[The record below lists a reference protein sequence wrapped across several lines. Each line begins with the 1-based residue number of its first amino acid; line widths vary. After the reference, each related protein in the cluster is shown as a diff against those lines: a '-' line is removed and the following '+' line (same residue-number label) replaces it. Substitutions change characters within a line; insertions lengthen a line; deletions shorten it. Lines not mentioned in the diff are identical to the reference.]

1 MIKKALKNSGFIFL
15 LAAALAFVYPNL
27 AVHLKQYIVPALILL
42 MTFSLTEVKLRGLDI
57 RADLSSIAVALMLN
71 YVFLSG
77 IILVLTILLIR
88 DVSLFRGF
96 VVMAA
101 IPPAI
106 ATVPLSTL
114 LKGDTRLA
122 LIANASIYM
131 LSILLVPA
139 ILLLSLGT
147 SAVAPLQI
155 LVVLLELIILP
166 LFISRAIIR
175 VPYYEQLKEDRNILI
190 NLGFF
195 IVIYVVI
202 GLNRDILL
210 HESSTL
216 LLVSIIAFMRTFFS
230 GTLVH
235 KIGRM
240 LGIPFERNVTYTLF
254 GSYKN
259 LGLAATIALLL
270 FGVRATIP
278 SAVCIIFEVLMFT
291 YFSALFHRS
300 LVLHT

>member
-1 MIKKALKNSGFIFL
+1 MVKKALKNSSFVFL
-15 LAAALAFVYPNL
+15 LATALAFVYPNL
-27 AVHLKQYIVPALILL
+27 AVYMEQYIVPALILL

-57 RADLSSIAVALMLN
+57 RADLSAIAVAFMLN

-114 LKGDTRLA
+114 LKGDTHLA
-122 LIANASIYM
+122 LMANASIYM

-147 SAVAPLQI
+147 STVDPLQI

-166 LFISRAIIR
+166 LLISRAIIR
-175 VPYYEQLKEDRNILI
+175 TPYYKQLKGDRNILI

-210 HESSTL
+210 NESSIL

-230 GTLVH
+230 GTLVY
-235 KIGRM
+235 KISEM
-240 LGIPFERNVTYTLF
+240 LNVPFERKVTYTLF

-270 FGVRATIP
+270 FGARATIP
-278 SAVCIIFEVLMFT
+278 LAVCILFEVLMFT
-291 YFSALFHRS
+291 YFS
-300 LVLHT
+300 VLMRENILS

>member
-1 MIKKALKNSGFIFL
+1 MVKKVLKNTSFMFL
-15 LAAALAFVYPNL
+15 CATVLAFIYPNVAIYL
-27 AVHLKQYIVPALILL
+27 EKYMVPALIFL
-42 MTFSLTEVKLRGLDI
+42 MTFSLTDVRLRGLDI

-77 IILVLTILLIR
+77 IIMVLTILLIQ
-88 DVSLFRGF
+88 DVYLFRGF

-122 LIANASIYM
+122 LMANASIYI
-131 LSILLVPA
+131 LSIFLVPA
-139 ILLLSLGT
+139 VLLISLGT
-147 SAVAPLQI
+147 STVEPLQMM
-155 LVVLLELIILP
+155 VVLMELIIFP
-166 LFISRAIIR
+166 LIVSRVIIR
-175 VPYYEQLKEDRNILI
+175 TPYYEILKRDQSILI

-210 HESSTL
+210 HESSML

-235 KIGRM
+235 KICGM
-240 LGIPFERNVTYTLF
+240 FNVPFERKVTYTLF

-278 SAVCIIFEVLMFT
+278 SAVCILFEVFMFP
-291 YFSALFHRS
+291 YFS
-300 LVLHT
+300 VLIKEKR

>member
-1 MIKKALKNSGFIFL
+1 MIKKALKNSGFTFL

-42 MTFSLTEVKLRGLDI
+42 MTFSLTDVKLRGLDI

-96 VVMAA
+96 VVMAT

-240 LGIPFERNVTYTLF
+240 LGVPFERNVTYTLF

-278 SAVCIIFEVLMFT
+278 SVVCIIFEVLMFT

>member
-1 MIKKALKNSGFIFL
+1 MVKKVLKNTNFMFFF
-15 LAAALAFVYPNL
+15 ATVLAFIYPNMAIYL
-27 AVHLKQYIVPALILL
+27 EKYMVIALIFL
-42 MTFSLTEVKLRGLDI
+42 MTFSLTEVRLRGLDI
-57 RADLSSIAVALMLN
+57 RADLGSIAVALMLN

-77 IILVLTILLIR
+77 IIMVLTILLIR

-96 VVMAA
+96 IVMAA

-122 LIANASIYM
+122 LMANASIYI
-131 LSILLVPA
+131 LSILLVPV
-139 ILLLSLGT
+139 ILLISIGT
-147 SAVAPLQI
+147 STVEPLQMM
-155 LVVLLELIILP
+155 VVLMELIVLP
-166 LFISRAIIR
+166 LIISRAIIR
-175 VPYYEQLKEDRNILI
+175 IPYYEILKRDQSIPI

-202 GLNRDILL
+202 GLNRDVLL
-210 HESSTL
+210 HESSML

-235 KIGRM
+235 KIC
-240 LGIPFERNVTYTLF
+240 GIFNVTFEKKVTYTLF

-270 FGVRATIP
+270 FGVRATLP
-278 SAVCIIFEVLMFT
+278 SAVCIIFETFMFT
-291 YFSALFHRS
+291 YFS
-300 LVLHT
+300 VLMRENIAS

>member
-1 MIKKALKNSGFIFL
+1 MVKRVLKNTNFMFL
-15 LAAALAFVYPNL
+15 FATVIAFVYPDMAIYL
-27 AVHLKQYIVPALILL
+27 EKYMVFALIFL
-42 MTFSLTEVKLRGLDI
+42 MTFSLTDVRLRGLDI
-57 RADLSSIAVALMLN
+57 RADLRSIAVALMLN

-77 IILVLTILLIR
+77 IIMVLTILLIR

-122 LIANASIYM
+122 LIANALIYI
-131 LSILLVPA
+131 LSILLVPV
-139 ILLLSLGT
+139 ILLISIGT
-147 SAVAPLQI
+147 STVEPLQMM
-155 LVVLLELIILP
+155 VVLMELIILP
-166 LFISRAIIR
+166 LIVSRAIIR
-175 VPYYEQLKEDRNILI
+175 IPYYEILKRDQSILI

-210 HESSTL
+210 HESSML
-216 LLVSIIAFMRTFFS
+216 LLVSVIAFMRTFFS

-235 KIGRM
+235 KIC
-240 LGIPFERNVTYTLF
+240 GIFNVPFERKVTYTLF

-278 SAVCIIFEVLMFT
+278 SAVCILFEVFMFT
-291 YFSALFHRS
+291 YFS
-300 LVLHT
+300 VLIRENG

>member
-42 MTFSLTEVKLRGLDI
+42 MTFSLTDVKLRGLNM

-139 ILLLSLGT
+139 ILLLLLGT

-240 LGIPFERNVTYTLF
+240 LGVPFERNVTYTLF

>member
-1 MIKKALKNSGFIFL
+1 MLKKVLKNTNFMFL
-15 LAAALAFVYPNL
+15 FATIIAFVYPNTAIYL
-27 AVHLKQYIVPALILL
+27 EKYMVPVLIFL
-42 MTFSLTEVKLRGLDI
+42 MTFSLTDVRLRGLDI
-57 RADLSSIAVALMLN
+57 RAELSSIAVALVLN

-77 IILVLTILLIR
+77 LIMVLTILLIR
-88 DVSLFRGF
+88 DVSLLRGF

-122 LIANASIYM
+122 LMANASIYI
-131 LSILLVPA
+131 LSILLVPV
-139 ILLLSLGT
+139 ILLISIGT
-147 SAVAPLQI
+147 STIEPLQMM
-155 LVVLLELIILP
+155 VVLMELILLP
-166 LFISRAIIR
+166 LILSRAIIKT
-175 VPYYEQLKEDRNILI
+175 PYYELLKRDQSIPI

-195 IVIYVVI
+195 IVTYVVI

-210 HESSTL
+210 HESSML
-216 LLVSIIAFMRTFFS
+216 LLVSVIAFMRTFFS

-235 KIGRM
+235 KVC
-240 LGIPFERNVTYTLF
+240 GIFNVPFERKVTYTLF

-278 SAVCIIFEVLMFT
+278 SAVCILFEVSMFP
-291 YFSALFHRS
+291 YFSVLFRENG
-300 LVLHT
+300 